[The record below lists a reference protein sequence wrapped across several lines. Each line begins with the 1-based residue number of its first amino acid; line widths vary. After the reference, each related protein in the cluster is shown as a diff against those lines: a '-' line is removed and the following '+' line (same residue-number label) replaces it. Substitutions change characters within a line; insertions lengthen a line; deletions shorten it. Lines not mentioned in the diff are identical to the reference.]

1 MAVVAVPLDSVAV
14 VVYQNGTTPAGAPIT
29 RTKSLSYVRS
39 DASEQAIY
47 DVAQALFSLSLHPVL
62 DVMLRKNFELIDE

>member
-1 MAVVAVPLDSVAV
+1 MAVVSVPLDSVLV
-14 VVYQNGTTPAGAPIT
+14 VAYENGTTPAGAPVT
-29 RTKSLSYVRS
+29 RLKSLSNVRS
-39 DASEQAIY
+39 DASEQALY